1 MHLKKLILDT
11 FFAERKKFSGNRQLK
26 EIWKVKVVEVV
37 RRLETAERFPSIH
50 IHIWSEPAP
59 GSFIIFLIGPN
70 LLQVR
75 SLSSS
80 SVRTAPQFIHYLPHR
95 SEPVPGSF
103 ISPFPRHSSLL
114 HIITIPSSVLPHI
127 FQFHAH
133 IFLPVYFLFFS
144 LYFLHKNSIQYES

>member
-11 FFAERKKFSGNRQLK
+11 FFAERKKLFGNRQLK
-26 EIWKVKVVEVV
+26 ENWNVKVVEVV

-70 LLQVR
+70 SSAVR
-75 SLSSS
+75 SSL
-80 SVRTAPQFIHYLPHR
+80 FPHR
-95 SEPVPGSF
+95 FEPVTGSF

-114 HIITIPSSVLPHI
+114 HIITIPIVSPSSYLSVSCSYFSSCI
-127 FQFHAH
+127 FF
-133 IFLPVYFLFFS
+133 VLFFILS
-144 LYFLHKNSIQYES
+144 SQK